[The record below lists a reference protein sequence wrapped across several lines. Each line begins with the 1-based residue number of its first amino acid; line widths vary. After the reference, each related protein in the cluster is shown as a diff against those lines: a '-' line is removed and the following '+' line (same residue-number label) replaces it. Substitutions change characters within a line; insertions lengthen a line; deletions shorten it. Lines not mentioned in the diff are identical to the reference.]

1 MAATAPSP
9 IDVGEVLR
17 TAREQRGLS
26 LGKAAEDTMIPGP
39 YLQVLEENGSAGQFP
54 APVFGRFYLREYATY
69 LDLEDEPL
77 LAAYSVPQPGD
88 ELPHIPLDTEPPR
101 PARGPWVLGVLAA
114 VVLAGLVAFVAVR
127 PVMHSRGTAGDR
139 APHAPAV
146 TPASSPGGASS
157 GGSSKPA
164 AATDIRVVVEVTTA
178 DCWVQAT
185 TDGKPALAETVV
197 AGQQVTLRARHRLNL
212 VLGNPDYV
220 KVSVNGQRLQAPA
233 SGAGVQHLSFVLRHG
248 RVVVA

>member
-9 IDVGEVLR
+9 IDVGEALR
-17 TAREQRGLS
+17 TAREQRGLT
-26 LGKAAEDTMIPGP
+26 LGKAAEDTMIQGS
-39 YLQVLEENGSAGQFP
+39 YLQVLEDNGSPEQFP

-77 LAAYSVPQPGD
+77 LAAYPVPQPGD
-88 ELPHIPLDTEPPR
+88 ELPHIPLDTELKR

-114 VVLAGLVAFVAVR
+114 VVLAGLIAFVAIRLVSH
-127 PVMHSRGTAGDR
+127 PTGTVGHPSAQ
-139 APHAPAV
+139 ASVVAPAL
-146 TPASSPGGASS
+146 SSGASS

-164 AATDIRVVVEVTTA
+164 AATDIRVVVGATTA

-185 TDGKPALAETVV
+185 ADGKPALAQTIV
-197 AGQQVTLRARHRLNL
+197 AGQQVTVRAKHRLNL
-212 VLGNPDYV
+212 VLGNPDHV
-220 KVSVNGQRLQAPA
+220 QVSVNGQRLQAPA
-233 SGAGVQHLSFVLRHG
+233 SGTGVQHLSLVLRHG